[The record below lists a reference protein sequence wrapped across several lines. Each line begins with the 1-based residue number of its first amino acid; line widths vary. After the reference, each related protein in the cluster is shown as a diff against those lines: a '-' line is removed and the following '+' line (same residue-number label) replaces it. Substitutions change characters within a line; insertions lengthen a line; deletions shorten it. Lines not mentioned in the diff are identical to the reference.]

1 MSGRAYLELVEALG
15 AEHPLAR
22 AERAVEVA
30 REIALDA
37 SALLIVSP
45 FLILVGA
52 SPAIAVARSAALVTI
67 ASWVAVMALVGHR
80 RRRVHDVIVAG
91 PRPASRVVR
100 PEIRRLTEPAH
111 CAKVAAA
118 LDSALTRV
126 CTGTR
131 TFRRRGRPL
140 VFGTSRRML
149 LSSVRSRPVCG
160 PGGRR
165 HERWVCWIGSFRAGT
180 AALST
185 STAPSG
191 RDASLVGFASSCCT
205 HPPRSRRTSSIV
217 PKGSSRGKLYDPPDS
232 RRAGKSGRHNFPCL
246 HPCPLPHPDPTR
258 CSG

>member
-1 MSGRAYLELVEALG
+1 MMSGRAYLELVEALG

-100 PEIRRLTEPAH
+100 LEIRRLTEPAH

-118 LDSALTRV
+118 LDSALYQGLHWHTYL
-126 CTGTR
+126 
-131 TFRRRGRPL
+131 PA
-140 VFGTSRRML
+140 
-149 LSSVRSRPVCG
+149 SRPPPGVRNLPPNAPVIRQITACLRTGRASPRAMGLLDRLVQGGYGGAVYQYG
-160 PGGRR
+160 PEWARRELGRIR
-165 HERWVCWIGSFRAGT
+165 FE
-180 AALST
+180 L
-185 STAPSG
+185 
-191 RDASLVGFASSCCT
+191 L
-205 HPPRSRRTSSIV
+205 HPPAAIAQ
-217 PKGSSRGKLYDPPDS
+217 DEFDS
-232 RRAGKSGRHNFPCL
+232 PERLLARQAV
-246 HPCPLPHPDPTR
+246 
-258 CSG
+258 